1 MAEKRNKKYFFSVEG
16 DTEDLYFQ
24 HLKKLILAKDNR
36 IANPIIQIEK
46 CSPSK
51 IVKKLTFIQPCTITA
66 VFDVED
72 EDTVH
77 RSRFENTLKEM
88 SDAEKLGKAIKFD
101 LGYSNIDFEL
111 WIILHKKDL
120 FGTVGNK
127 TQYLKT
133 INQICGTKFEALRE
147 YKEERNFKQ
156 ILSKITL
163 DDVKAAIA
171 RAEKIT
177 KQRKS
182 EGNPIKTCGYEW
194 FDKNPSLSVHNVIKK
209 ILRECGV

>member
-1 MAEKRNKKYFFSVEG
+1 MSERRNIKYFFSVEG
-16 DTEDLYFQ
+16 ETEELYFQ
-24 HLKKLILAKDNR
+24 HLKNLILKEENR
-36 IANPIIQIEK
+36 IANPVFQIEK

-51 IVKKLTFIQPCTITA
+51 CVKKISVIHQCIITA

-72 EDTVH
+72 NNADY
-77 RSRFENTLKEM
+77 RKRFENTLKEM
-88 SDAEKLGKAIKFD
+88 KASEKFGKSIKYE

-127 TQYLKT
+127 EQYLKI
-133 INQICGTKFEALRE
+133 INQIYGSKFESLSE
-147 YKEERNFKQ
+147 YKVERNFSQ

-177 KQRKS
+177 SQRKS
-182 EGNPIKTCGYEW
+182 ESAPIKTCGYEW
-194 FDKNPSLSVHNVIKK
+194 FDKNPALSVHNVIKK